1 MIESAAGSKVNFDDE
16 DPDMSDWSDNGEQEG
31 GPGGLEDDQ
40 SFDDDDFLDF
50 VSDSDGNSNAST
62 ENENDT
68 SNVFVNAEEYESR
81 YSKNH
86 DDSKHFSRKKR
97 RKT

>member
-1 MIESAAGSKVNFDDE
+1 MIESAAGSKVNLDDE
-16 DPDMSDWSDNGEQEG
+16 DPDMSDWSDYGEQEG
-31 GPGGLEDDQ
+31 GPGGLEDDL

-50 VSDSDGNSNAST
+50 VSDSNSDAST
-62 ENENDT
+62 ENEDDT

-81 YSKNH
+81 YSENH
-86 DDSKHFSRKKR
+86 DDDSKHFSRKKR